1 MATIRQR
8 QHLRLSGWVIGA
20 GLTVG
25 LSVGILSGGPAAASD
40 RIRPT
45 IVRHA
50 GPSGPYYHMRFSL
63 TAAAID
69 FAASDRQTKSGGQFE
84 LRLRPAHFPVPAS
97 DCRST
102 LILRMPWTD
111 PTALDAKLHIAA
123 KEALLVRISAL
134 AQAPQAVVAVVLEL
148 NPYVEVIRH
157 KPLRLR
163 LTQCNVFFR
172 HAFGGY
178 VDHTGPLQRN

>member
-8 QHLRLSGWVIGA
+8 QHFRLSEWVIG
-20 GLTVG
+20 VG
-25 LSVGILSGGPAAASD
+25 LAVGFSVGVPAVPAPAND
-40 RIRPT
+40 KTLPT

-50 GPSGPYYHMRFSL
+50 GPSGPYYHMHCSL

-69 FAASDRQTKSGGQFE
+69 FAASDRQTKSGGQFT
-84 LRLRPAHFPVPAS
+84 LRLHPEHFPLPAPY
-97 DCRST
+97 CRST
-102 LILRMPWTD
+102 IILRMPWTD
-111 PTALDAKLHIAA
+111 PTAPDAMSHIAA
-123 KEALLVRISAL
+123 KEALLVRILSL
-134 AQAPQAVVAVVLEL
+134 AQAPQAVVPVVLEL

-178 VDHTGPLQRN
+178 VDHTGPLQRD